1 MASGLFFLKKILGYF
16 LLELLGKSAPVAL
29 TSPHNPMHPTKN
41 DRFDVIRLQAARRC
55 SARSKRS
62 GKQCRGPA
70 VRGRRVCRM
79 HGAGG
84 GAPAG
89 KRNGNYRN
97 GGYTKEAIFLMRDLN
112 MLGRMLKRLQK
123 ANDLT

>member
-1 MASGLFFLKKILGYF
+1 MR
-16 LLELLGKSAPVAL
+16 
-29 TSPHNPMHPTKN
+29 PTKN

-62 GKQCRGPA
+62 GERCRGPA
-70 VRGRRVCRM
+70 VRGKRVCRM

-84 GAPAG
+84 RAPTG
-89 KRNGNYRN
+89 KRNGNYRH

-123 ANDLT
+123 AKDLT